1 MLPFCQG
8 NKQRLV
14 CIILTGQTCTNAGR
28 ETKQSS
34 IPTIPLFHYLAISI
48 YHSNK
53 PKYNCRWI
61 YLQWNKLQ
69 ILHLWV
75 FLCASSC
82 HNGRLVTAPVAA
94 LGLTSV
100 WDVKHRRPGPTSTN
114 LTSRTQW
121 QNLVA
126 RSLPSRTQCCGPEP
140 DVKQAA
146 WLNPF
151 WLTGC
156 RSVYLCC
163 LIIKTM
169 EGEIQRIKTTIEI
182 RTKHGC
188 LYLHQWL
195 H

>member
-1 MLPFCQG
+1 MVPFCQG

-14 CIILTGQTCTNAGR
+14 YIILTGQTCTNAGR

-34 IPTIPLFHYLAISI
+34 IPTIPLFHYLTICI

-61 YLQWNKLQ
+61 YLQRNKLQ

-82 HNGRLVTAPVAA
+82 RNGRLVTGPFSA
-94 LGLTSV
+94 LGLTSSIKGPV
-100 WDVKHRRPGPTSTN
+100 QLQQTRPPEHNSRTWWQDPCPPLAQCRAQNQIWNRLPSLIKPILIDRLSLTLFVLFDHHKHRRRNS
-114 LTSRTQW
+114 
-121 QNLVA
+121 
-126 RSLPSRTQCCGPEP
+126 
-140 DVKQAA
+140 
-146 WLNPF
+146 
-151 WLTGC
+151 
-156 RSVYLCC
+156 
-163 LIIKTM
+163 
-169 EGEIQRIKTTIEI
+169 TIEI
-182 RTKHGC
+182 RTKLGC